1 MKLSE
6 YSEVWSLAL
15 RVLRN
20 QWVKMGKPAAK
31 VSMAIA
37 ETELIAF
44 GLSLKESECDE
55 TRARCVIFK

>member
-1 MKLSE
+1 M
-6 YSEVWSLAL
+6 VWSLVL

-20 QWVKMGKPAAK
+20 QWVNMGKPAAK

-37 ETELIAF
+37 ETELIDF
-44 GLSLKESECDE
+44 DLSLKESVCDE